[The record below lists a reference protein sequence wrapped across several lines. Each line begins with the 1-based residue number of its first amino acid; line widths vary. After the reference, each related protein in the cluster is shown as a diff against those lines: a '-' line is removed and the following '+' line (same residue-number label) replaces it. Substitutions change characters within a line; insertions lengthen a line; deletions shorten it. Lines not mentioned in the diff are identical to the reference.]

1 MKRNNIDHTTN
12 IQECVDYILDNRA
25 GWSHFTQWYMEKYNT
40 NRQQAN
46 RLWSKAWEVIVED
59 FEDNVKQSIT
69 ETLFKLDQIEEEA
82 IADNDR
88 RIWLEVVKYRN
99 KIKGGEIER
108 AEVKLTGDI
117 KLNWGNGNN
126 AV

>member
-108 AEVKLTGDI
+108 AEVKVTGDI

>member
-108 AEVKLTGDI
+108 AEVKVTGDI
-117 KLNWGNGNN
+117 KLNWGN
-126 AV
+126 AI

>member
-108 AEVKLTGDI
+108 AEVKVTGDI

-126 AV
+126 PI

>member
-46 RLWSKAWEVIVED
+46 RLWTKAWEIIVED

-108 AEVKLTGDI
+108 AEVKVTGDI

-126 AV
+126 AI

>member
-46 RLWSKAWEVIVED
+46 RLWSKAWEIIVED

-82 IADNDR
+82 IADIDR

-108 AEVKLTGDI
+108 AEVKVTGDI
-117 KLNWGNGNN
+117 KLNWGTSEK
-126 AV
+126 